1 MRIVIIIGFYPFLCS
16 KGIIKFLKE
25 QINNPI
31 LTRVLFKLVC
41 LFVRFV
47 CFPYIHLC
55 GFSVFYMALTPGFT
69 IHSSCT

>member
-47 CFPYIHLC
+47 CFP
-55 GFSVFYMALTPGFT
+55 
-69 IHSSCT
+69 